1 MHDPKWNPNPEAV
14 VRAFFA
20 ELGRGGGLIS
30 AVETYMADDCR
41 WENTGLPSADSKQQI
56 LAMMQGFIDGY
67 QLHALVIDVI
77 ALAVGGD
84 VVLTERVDHM
94 DTADGTRLLSFP
106 LAGTLT
112 VRDGLITRWS
122 DYFDPR
128 PLLPGA

>member
-1 MHDPKWNPNPEAV
+1 MANQNPESV

-20 ELGRGGGLIS
+20 ELGQAGGLIS
-30 AVETYMADDCR
+30 AVQTYMADDCR
-41 WENTGLPSADSKQQI
+41 WENSGLPSAGNKQQI

-67 QLHALVIDVI
+67 RLHALVIDVV
-77 ALAVGGD
+77 AVAVAGD

-112 VRDGLITRWS
+112 VRNGLIVRWS

-128 PLLPGA
+128 PLLPAS

>member
-1 MHDPKWNPNPEAV
+1 MSQNPEAV

-20 ELGRGGGLIS
+20 ELGKGGALIS
-30 AVETYMADDCR
+30 AVQRYMADDCR
-41 WENTGLPSADSKQQI
+41 WDNSGLPSADCKQAI
-56 LAMMQGFIDGY
+56 LAMMQGFIDSY
-67 QLHALVIDVI
+67 QLHALVVDVL
-77 ALAVGGD
+77 ALGVGGD

-112 VRDGLITRWS
+112 VRDGLIVRWS

-128 PLLPGA
+128 PLLPAG

>member
-1 MHDPKWNPNPEAV
+1 MANQNPESV

-20 ELGRGGGLIS
+20 ELGQGGGLIS
-30 AVETYMADDCR
+30 AVQTYMADDCR
-41 WENTGLPSADSKQQI
+41 WENSGLPSAGNKQQI

-67 QLHALVIDVI
+67 QLHALVIDVV
-77 ALAVGGD
+77 ALAVAGD

-112 VRDGLITRWS
+112 VRNGLIVRWS

-128 PLLPGA
+128 PLLPAG